1 MSVEPHVHTQIIRI
15 PSNNRF
21 EARENL
27 HFPALGLQSS
37 EPRLITTRT
46 REVAGV
52 PVWVRRHRPFR
63 GLLHRPH
70 RKLRATCRRCF
81 SIARSNSTSMS
92 QSSTWLA
99 QLDRIVTNPAYH
111 DVLAILKGARNGF
124 VYGVRVRAP
133 HALIMTL
140 IFHGNKK

>member
-1 MSVEPHVHTQIIRI
+1 
-15 PSNNRF
+15 
-21 EARENL
+21 
-27 HFPALGLQSS
+27 
-37 EPRLITTRT
+37 
-46 REVAGV
+46 
-52 PVWVRRHRPFR
+52 
-63 GLLHRPH
+63 
-70 RKLRATCRRCF
+70 
-81 SIARSNSTSMS
+81 MS

-124 VYGVRVRAP
+124 VYGVRVRTP